1 MRVIHIIANDER
13 TSTRPPATTPRMQ
26 RRALIVGAGIAGP
39 VLAIAL
45 RRAGFE
51 PRVVEAYPEGA
62 SRGAGTWLTVAV
74 NGLAALSTFDLQ
86 RGVLEVAFPSREIE
100 LCNSAGRILGVAS
113 LGSALPDGT
122 PTQTVKRSDLHR
134 VLLEAAQQEGIAFSF
149 GTRLASAETRA
160 DGTVVA
166 RFEDGSE
173 ATADVLV
180 GADGVHSRV
189 RRIVDPKAPAPRET
203 QMGNVGGFVPAGLAR
218 GADLAPGTCRMM
230 FGRRAFF
237 GYVVH
242 PSGDVWW
249 FANPPT
255 PYPAAPD
262 AAWLAQL
269 FEGDHGPAA
278 ALVRATPHPLT
289 FSLQHEL
296 PRVPIW
302 SRGAIGILGDA
313 AHAASPTSG
322 QGASLAIEDAIE
334 IARCLRD
341 LPVPE
346 AFAAFERHRRARVER
361 VVAEAARTSSH
372 KIPGSVGA
380 FVRDR
385 MLPIVLSLATRAS
398 RDWLFDHRIAWD
410 QRVER

>member
-1 MRVIHIIANDER
+1 MK
-13 TSTRPPATTPRMQ
+13 

-62 SRGAGTWLTVAV
+62 SLAAGTWLTVAV
-74 NGLAALSTFDLQ
+74 NGLAALRTFDLQ

-100 LCNSAGRILGVAS
+100 LLNGAGCRLGVAS
-113 LGSALPDGT
+113 LGGVLPDGT
-122 PTQTVKRSDLHR
+122 PTQTVKRADLHR
-134 VLLEAAQQEGIAFSF
+134 VLLESAEREGVPFSY

-166 RFEDGSE
+166 RFEDGGE
-173 ATADVLV
+173 ATADVLL

-189 RRIVDPKAPAPRET
+189 RRIVDPEAPAPRET
-203 QMGNVGGFVPAGLAR
+203 RMGNVGGFVPAELAR
-218 GADLAPGTCRMM
+218 GAALAPGVYRMV

-262 AAWLAQL
+262 AAWLAEL

-278 ALVRATPHPLT
+278 ALVRATPHPLAFT
-289 FSLQHEL
+289 LQHEL
-296 PRVPIW
+296 PRVPTW

-322 QGASLAIEDAIE
+322 QGASLAIEDSIE
-334 IARCLRD
+334 LARCLRD
-341 LPVPE
+341 WPVRE
-346 AFAAFERHRRARVER
+346 AFGVFERRRRARVER
-361 VVAEAARTSSH
+361 VVAEAARASTP
-372 KIPGSVGA
+372 KIPGPLGA

-385 MLPIVLSLATRAS
+385 MLPIVLSFATRAS
-398 RDWLFDHRIAWD
+398 REWLFDHRIPWA
-410 QRVER
+410 ERAEG